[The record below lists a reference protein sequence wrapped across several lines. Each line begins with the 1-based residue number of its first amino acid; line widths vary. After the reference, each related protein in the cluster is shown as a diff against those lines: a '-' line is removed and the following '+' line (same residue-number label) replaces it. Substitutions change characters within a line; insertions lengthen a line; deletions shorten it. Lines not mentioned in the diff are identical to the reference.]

1 MVITHNILLLIFSN
15 TSLDG
20 QKWIKTTPEK
30 SLSEHIMK
38 ARSPQGDF
46 LLIVTYL
53 YI

>member
-30 SLSEHIMK
+30 KSFRAYHESQKMQCS
-38 ARSPQGDF
+38 ARVRAKSVF
-46 LLIVTYL
+46 L
-53 YI
+53 